1 MCGRFTLT
9 QPAEALAEVFQIQQV
24 LDLEAQFNI
33 APTQTVVTVLHNAEN
48 NKREFQKVRWGL
60 IPSWAKD
67 PAIAHKLI
75 NARAETIAEK
85 PSFRSA
91 FKQRRCLVVADGFYE
106 WQKHQGKKQPYYFRL
121 RDEQPFGFAGLWE
134 KWTNPDGE
142 EIHSCTI
149 VTTTAN
155 ELLQQIHDRM
165 PVILAPQDYDLWL
178 DPGQQQ
184 PQALQDLLSPYPAS
198 EMTAYPVSTLVN
210 SPKHNSAECIIPL
223 DEQNSAL
230 NQLH

>member
-9 QPAEALAEVFQIQQV
+9 QSAEALAEVFHVQQR
-24 LDLEAQFNI
+24 LDLEAQYNI
-33 APTQTVVTVLHNAEN
+33 APTQNVVILLHNTET
-48 NKREFQKVRWGL
+48 NKREFHKFRWGL

-67 PAIAHKLI
+67 PTISTKLI

-106 WQKHQGKKQPYYFRL
+106 WQRHQGKKQPFYFQL

-134 KWTNPDGE
+134 NWTNPDGE
-142 EIHSCTI
+142 EISSCTI
-149 VTTTAN
+149 VTTAAN
-155 ELLQQIHDRM
+155 ELLQPIHDRM
-165 PVILAPQDYDLWL
+165 PVIVSPQDYDLWL
-178 DPGQQQ
+178 DPQQQ
-184 PQALQDLLSPYPAS
+184 KPQALQHLLSPYPAS

-210 SPKHNSAECIIPL
+210 SAKHNSAECIIPL
-223 DEQNSAL
+223 DEQNSSL

>member
-9 QPAEALAEVFQIQQV
+9 QSAEALAAVFHVQQR
-24 LDLEAQFNI
+24 LDLEAQYNI
-33 APTQTVVTVLHNAEN
+33 APTQNVVTLLHNAET
-48 NKREFQKVRWGL
+48 NKPEFHKFRWGL

-67 PAIAHKLI
+67 PTISTKLI

-106 WQKHQGKKQPYYFRL
+106 WQRHQGKKQPFYFQL
-121 RDEQPFGFAGLWE
+121 GDEQPFGFAGLWE

-142 EIHSCTI
+142 EISSCTI
-149 VTTTAN
+149 VTTAAN
-155 ELLQQIHDRM
+155 ELLQPIHDRM
-165 PVILAPQDYDLWL
+165 PVILSPQDYDLWL
-178 DPGQQQ
+178 DPQQQ
-184 PQALQDLLSPYPAS
+184 KPQALQHLLSPYPAS

-210 SPKHNSAECIIPL
+210 SAKHNSAECIIPL
-223 DEQNSAL
+223 DEQNNPL